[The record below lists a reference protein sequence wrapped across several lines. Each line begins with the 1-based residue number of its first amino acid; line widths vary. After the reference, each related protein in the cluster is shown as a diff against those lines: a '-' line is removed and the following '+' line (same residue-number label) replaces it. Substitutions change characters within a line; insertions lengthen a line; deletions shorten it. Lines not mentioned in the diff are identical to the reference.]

1 MPNVNTLQLVK
12 NKFIYDAASP
22 IAITAATWGPNDGH
36 FIITPYSAGQPTAI
50 RLDTLIVHMA
60 ATSLT
65 SVRCAISLD
74 AAGTVNIGMI
84 TGTVGI
90 RSAGNYVITFTPGIL
105 LTSMN
110 ISDAIL
116 TSLST
121 TLGVFY
127 LRFYTDVNATIS
139 IAIPSYTLQQVAP

>member
-12 NKFIYDAASP
+12 NKFIFDTASP

-36 FIITPYSAGQPTAI
+36 FVFTPYSAGQPTAI
-50 RLDTLIVHMA
+50 RLETLTVHMA

-65 SVRCAISLD
+65 TVRCSISLD
-74 AAGTVNIGMI
+74 AAGEATIAMI
-84 TGTVGI
+84 TGTVAVK
-90 RSAGNYVITFTPGIL
+90 STGNYVITFTPGIL

-110 ISDAIL
+110 ISDIIL
-116 TSLST
+116 TEIGT

-127 LRFYTDVNATIS
+127 LRFYTDVNATVS
-139 IAIPSYTLQQVAP
+139 ITIPAYTLQQVAP